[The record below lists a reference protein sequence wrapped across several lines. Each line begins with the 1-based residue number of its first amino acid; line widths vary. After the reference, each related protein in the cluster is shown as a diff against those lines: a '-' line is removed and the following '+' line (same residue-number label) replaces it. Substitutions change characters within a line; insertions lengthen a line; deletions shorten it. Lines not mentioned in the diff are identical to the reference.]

1 MNRYERAEYIL
12 KNVVAPITLVTIMA
26 ESHLNTFSSG
36 KTLVD
41 TVTHAGIDA
50 ETAEALL
57 MNDAK

>member
-1 MNRYERAEYIL
+1 MNRVERNECIL
-12 KNVVAPITLVTIMA
+12 TNVAAPITLVTIMT

-50 ETAEALL
+50 ETDEALL